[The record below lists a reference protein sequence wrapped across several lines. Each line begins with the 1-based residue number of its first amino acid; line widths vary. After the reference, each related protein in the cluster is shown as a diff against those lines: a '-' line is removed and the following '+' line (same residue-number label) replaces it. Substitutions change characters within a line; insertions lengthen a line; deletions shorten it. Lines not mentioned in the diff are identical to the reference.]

1 MNFIFRRLFRHLP
14 PEKETEHLVKVVC
27 GSAYAVFLDR
37 HFREKVNF
45 AKQTQTEQDRMFNEL
60 VVTAMLLLISII
72 KDKLYLIEGERHN
85 FWRQVLEQVP
95 KNLVDWLGSLGIAKE
110 YLDIWRKLID
120 LRLNEYQQRQSQ
132 TRRTWAEEIA
142 NHPEEEQLND
152 AMVRV
157 ETLTVSSMLH
167 LTRGK
172 AERDDP
178 LRRRL
183 RTWLSVLNNKLESRV
198 GW

>member
-14 PEKETEHLVKVVC
+14 PEKETEHLVRVVC
-27 GSAYAVFLDR
+27 GSAYSVFLDR
-37 HFREKVNF
+37 HFRDKVNF
-45 AKQTQTEQDRMFNEL
+45 EKQTQTEQDRMFNEL
-60 VVTAMLLLISII
+60 VVTALLLLISII
-72 KDKLYLIEGERHN
+72 KDRLYFIREERKN
-85 FWRQVLEQVP
+85 FWRQVLQQIP
-95 KNLVDWLGSLGIAKE
+95 SNLVNWLGSLGIEKK
-110 YLDIWRKLID
+110 YLNIWRKLID

-142 NHPEEEQLND
+142 SHPEEELLND

-167 LTRGK
+167 ITRGK
-172 AERDDP
+172 AKRDDP

>member
-14 PEKETEHLVKVVC
+14 PEKETDHLIRTVTS
-27 GSAYAVFLDR
+27 SAFRVFLDN
-37 HFREKVNF
+37 HFRTMVNF
-45 AKQTQTEQDRMFNEL
+45 AKQNQTEQDRMFNEL
-60 VVTAMLLLISII
+60 VVTALLLLISIV
-72 KDKLYLIEGERHN
+72 KDRLYFITTDRQE
-85 FWRQVLEQVP
+85 FWRRVLEQIP
-95 KNLVDWLGSLGIAKE
+95 GNLVNWLGSLGIEKKYA
-110 YLDIWRKLID
+110 DIWRKLID
-120 LRLNEYQQRQSQ
+120 LRLNEYQERQSQ
-132 TRRTWAEEIA
+132 TRLAWTEEI
-142 NHPEEEQLND
+142 NQNPNQERLND

-167 LTRGK
+167 LTRGQ